1 MNIYYVYAYLRKTDL
16 TPFYIGKGKDRRAWE
31 KHNRISVPKDQTK
44 IVLLETGLTEVGALA
59 IERRLIRWW
68 GRKDTGTGI
77 LLNKTDGGEGM
88 SGYVPTLETR
98 QKMSNSHKGKSKSIE
113 HNRKNS
119 ESNKGK
125 PKSAEH
131 KAKIS
136 AARKAKAG
144 TLNWNIR
151 PPCSPLKAAKIGLS
165 NKGKSA
171 SAATRQ
177 KMSETRK
184 GKPKSL
190 AHIAAIKASK
200 ERKKLSEFLEQPKVK
215 G

>member
-1 MNIYYVYAYLRKTDL
+1 MRQH
-16 TPFYIGKGKDRRAWE
+16 P
-31 KHNRISVPKDQTK
+31 
-44 IVLLETGLTEVGALA
+44 
-59 IERRLIRWW
+59 
-68 GRKDTGTGI
+68 
-77 LLNKTDGGEGM
+77 
-88 SGYVPTLETR
+88 PTLTVYKEL
-98 QKMSNSHKGKSKSIE
+98 
-113 HNRKNS
+113 
-119 ESNKGK
+119 
-125 PKSAEH
+125 
-131 KAKIS
+131 S

-215 G
+215 GRVELQLVTAVPT